1 MEAIMAGVRPDRA
14 KRVSKRDFLFTAV
27 VGGVAVAAAGAFA
40 SAALAASKMS
50 QKTVSYQP
58 TPKGNRQCA
67 NCLNFEA
74 PASCKLVDGTISP
87 SGWCTIYI
95 TKK

>member
-14 KRVSKRDFLFTAV
+14 KRVSRRDFLFTAV
-27 VGGVAVAAAGAFA
+27 VGGVAIAGTGVFA
-40 SAALAASKMS
+40 SPAPAASKMS
-50 QKTVSYQP
+50 QKAVSYQP
-58 TPKGNRQCA
+58 TPKDNRQCG
-67 NCLNFEA
+67 NCLNFDA

>member
-1 MEAIMAGVRPDRA
+1 MEAIMAGVRPDWTR
-14 KRVSKRDFLFTAV
+14 RVSRRDFLSTAV
-27 VGGVAVAAAGAFA
+27 VGGAAIAAAGAFA
-40 SAALAASKMS
+40 SPARSASKMS
-50 QKTVSYQP
+50 QKAVSYQP
-58 TPKGNRQCA
+58 MPKGNRQCA

-74 PASCKLVDGTISP
+74 PASCKLVDGTISA